1 MQDDSGSHDQLSRR
15 KWLTAVM
22 GVGASAL
29 AGCSGGGSTPTS
41 GGDGDGDGSSS
52 DDETSAM
59 GGATDTVA
67 KQTAV
72 DEGVEAQDPNFNWVV
87 KSDFNP
93 VEGNF
98 NPQSP
103 NSNSEWF
110 FNRIWGDL
118 TIQANLQGT
127 PIKFMADSF
136 EVADD
141 GTSATLTLKEGHKW
155 WDGTPVRP
163 KDILSARTYN
173 NFTQHYQQKHPD
185 NPAEI
190 LQEDPVTIRYN
201 YSCPTNPTLALLNQ
215 RNGLNFPKYE
225 FYEPWFQRFE
235 DASSE
240 SNVESIVKEFNEES
254 LSLQKVVDEGWGC
267 GLWKP
272 TDWDTQKIAHEK
284 YEDHPRADN
293 TNLEQFTIDLLGSNQ
308 KITQAISNGE
318 VDAGDVGAISG
329 TSVPNDDME
338 VVHSVPTGA
347 QIGLKLNKAN
357 PHLAKPRVRRALAY
371 AINYEDIT
379 SVLEKGLGVNA
390 QTVRTQNMTS
400 RQIENNYL
408 PDGIVDDMIDYGS
421 TADLEK
427 AAALLKDAG
436 YTKQGGTWTDDQGR
450 SITLTHITPPWNK
463 YKFISDYLSNK
474 LGAFGIETKVQS
486 LSYSGLMNK
495 WQNTFEFDM
504 MTWFQAGQHPAM
516 WYSLGRNGKGWQEL
530 RGWGLNML
538 ANPGKSAE
546 SCEAKPLEIEEG
558 KTVDDRLSQPIR
570 PEYPAEIGTE
580 ALDLSAAGETKTL
593 QPFVINDSMRRSQS
607 REELADLASEFAWY
621 ANWAVPNLELFDEV
635 FTHYGNTEKFVFPNP
650 DEDVYYQ
657 RNHWQWML
665 HGDVDGAG
673 T

>member
-1 MQDDSGSHDQLSRR
+1 MQDDSGGHDQLSRR
-15 KWLTAVM
+15 TWLSAVM

-29 AGCSGGGSTPTS
+29 AGCSGGGSTPT
-41 GGDGDGDGSSS
+41 GGDGGGPTNGDG
-52 DDETSAM
+52 ETSASS
-59 GGATDTVA
+59 ASTETVA
-67 KQTAV
+67 KQTAM
-72 DEGVEAQDPNFNWVV
+72 DEGVEARDPNFNWVV

-118 TIQANLQGT
+118 TIQANLQGM
-127 PIKFMADSF
+127 PITFMADSF

-141 GTSATLTLKEGHKW
+141 GSSATLTLGEAYQW

-163 KDILSARTYN
+163 KDLLTTRTYT
-173 NFTQHYQQKHPD
+173 NFTQHYQETHPD
-185 NPAEI
+185 NPAEV
-190 LQEDPVTIRYN
+190 LQEQPAKIRFN
-201 YSCPTNPTLALLNQ
+201 YRCPTNPDLALLNQ
-215 RNGLNFPKYE
+215 RNSLNFPRYE
-225 FYEPWFQRFE
+225 FYEPWFERYR

-240 SNVESIVKEFNEES
+240 SAIESVTKEFNEES
-254 LSLQKVVDEGWGC
+254 LSLQTVVDEGYGC

-272 TDWDTQKIAHEK
+272 ADWDTQRIVHEK
-284 YEDHPRADN
+284 VDDHPRADN
-293 TNLEQFTIDLLGSNQ
+293 TNLQQFTIDLLGSNQ

-318 VDAGDVGAISG
+318 VDAGNVGAISG
-329 TSVPNDDME
+329 TSVPNRNME

-379 SVLEKGLGVNA
+379 TALDSGLGVNA
-390 QTVRTQNMTS
+390 MTVRTQNMTS
-400 RQIENNYL
+400 RQMENNYL
-408 PDGIVDDMIDYGS
+408 PDGALEQMIDYGS
-421 TADLEK
+421 TAKLDEATRLME
-427 AAALLKDAG
+427 AAG
-436 YTKQGGTWTDDQGR
+436 YTKEDGTWTDEEGR
-450 SITLTHITPPWNK
+450 SVNLTHITPPWNK

-474 LGAFGIETKVQS
+474 LGEFGIQTKVQS

-495 WQNTFEFDM
+495 WQNTFEFDV
-504 MTWFQAGQHPAM
+504 MTWFQSGLHPAV

-538 ANPGKSAE
+538 ANPGESAD
-546 SCEAKPLEIEEG
+546 SCEPRPLEISGG
-558 KTVDDRLSQPIR
+558 KEVDDRLGQPIR
-570 PEYPAEIGTE
+570 PEYPAEVGTE
-580 ALDLSAAGETKTL
+580 TLDLSQVSETNTL
-593 QPFVINDSMRRSQS
+593 EPFVLNDSMRRTTS
-607 REELADLASEFAWY
+607 REELEDLAAEFAWY

-650 DEDVYYQ
+650 DQDVYHL

-665 HGDVDGAG
+665 HGAVDGAG
-673 T
+673 N